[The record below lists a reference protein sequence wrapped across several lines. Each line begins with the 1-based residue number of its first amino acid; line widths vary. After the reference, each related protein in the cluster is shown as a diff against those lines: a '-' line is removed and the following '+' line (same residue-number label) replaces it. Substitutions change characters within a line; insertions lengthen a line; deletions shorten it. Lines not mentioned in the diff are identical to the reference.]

1 MSAPVEAK
9 AETPVAVVPHVP
21 ERAGQRSLFD
31 PGGEFMEASIYRR
44 CDLRP
49 GARIRGP
56 AIIIEDETSTV
67 VSPRFDAVVNG
78 LGYIELI
85 RNQESGIRNQ

>member
-1 MSAPVEAK
+1 MSWVLSLSAPVDTTV
-9 AETPVAVVPHVP
+9 ETASPVMAHMPKPV
-21 ERAGQRSLFD
+21 GQWSMFD
-31 PGGEFMEASIYRR
+31 PLAQFLQASLYRR

-67 VSPRFDAVVNG
+67 VGPTFDAELNG
-78 LGYIELI
+78 FGYIELI
-85 RNQESGIRNQ
+85 RNQ